1 MKKFEKLENAVKAYW
16 WGIPFAVIL
25 LLFLS
30 FFSGFTPGMPKGLGE
45 KGQFGDSFGVL
56 NSLFTGLGFAGL
68 VVTLIMQQ
76 RQIRKQSEEFQE
88 QLNDAAIRRYEE
100 NLFQIFSLYQD
111 ALKSVVSTKDGKT
124 LNARDAL
131 SAATESLL
139 KCIRQEK
146 VNTIPHEVQARYQAG
161 KSTEEDRIILDFLYY
176 RNFWH
181 LNYSFPRQGRLI
193 ETLKT
198 LLRHLEDKAPK
209 NADIDVYRKIILS
222 QITYIEVSYFF
233 FVALGFRDEE
243 ELRDLLL
250 RSGLIKKASN
260 IYKLQVHRFMYLE
273 FWKHDLRRDKLER
286 PLPIGNTRIK
296 AVTKREK
303 KIRARLE
310 ELKMPPAKSNATIV
324 QHPISLENGEND

>member
-1 MKKFEKLENAVKAYW
+1 MEKLEKLKNGVKPYW
-16 WGIPFAVIL
+16 WVIPFAVIF
-25 LLFLS
+25 LLFVA
-30 FFSGFTPGMPKGLGE
+30 FFSGFTPGMPNDLEK

-68 VVTLIMQQ
+68 VVTLVMQQ
-76 RQIRKQSEEFQE
+76 RQISKQSQEFQQ

-131 SAATESLL
+131 NASTDHLL
-139 KCIRQEK
+139 RCIRQEK
-146 VNTIPHEVQARYQAG
+146 ANTIPHAIQARYQAG
-161 KSTEEDRIILDFLYY
+161 NSTEEDKLILDFLYY

-209 NADIDVYRKIILS
+209 NADIDAYRKIILS

-233 FVALGFRDEE
+233 FVALGFRDED

-286 PLPIGNTRIK
+286 PLPIGNKRINVAK
-296 AVTKREK
+296 KREK
-303 KIRARLE
+303 QIRARLE
-310 ELKMPPAKSNATIV
+310 ELKMPPTRQNPKTEQNSTSE
-324 QHPISLENGEND
+324 QNGANG

>member
-1 MKKFEKLENAVKAYW
+1 MKKFEELKNTAKAYW
-16 WGIPFAVIL
+16 WAIPFVAIFI
-25 LLFLS
+25 LFLA
-30 FFSGFTPGMPKGLGE
+30 FFSGFTPGMPTELDK

-68 VVTLIMQQ
+68 VVTLVMQQ
-76 RQIRKQSEEFQE
+76 RQISKQSQEFQE

-111 ALKSVVSTKDGKT
+111 ALKSVVSTKEGKT
-124 LNARDAL
+124 LKARDAL
-131 SAATESLL
+131 NASTESLL

-161 KSTEEDRIILDFLYY
+161 NSTEEDKTILDFLYY

-209 NADIDVYRKIILS
+209 NADIDAHRKIILS
-222 QITYIEVSYFF
+222 QITYIEVSYLF

-260 IYKLQVHRFMYLE
+260 IYKLQVHRFMYQE

-286 PLPIGNTRIK
+286 PLPISNKRINIVK
-296 AVTKREK
+296 KREK
-303 KIRARLE
+303 QIRTRLE
-310 ELKMPPAKSNATIV
+310 EMKIPSTKTINTAA
-324 QHPISLENGEND
+324 QHPTSE